1 MMLLLWS
8 CLTIWWRVAL
18 GDHQEGARATSVLH
32 NNPPATFSVTFIW
45 FSPGISDGTAPEK
58 RKNGVFKISPEIL
71 TPLHPQCESSVLHP
85 PATAATS
92 SWRTD
97 SETAVSLRAASR
109 EQLLLLF
116 KKQLFQT
123 ASPSSPSLSPLICKA
138 GPVLRS
144 STHVA
149 NIFDSAEKL
158 ADKIEYSRNCTH

>member
-1 MMLLLWS
+1 MRCCCFEVVWPS
-8 CLTIWWRVAL
+8 
-18 GDHQEGARATSVLH
+18 GEGLH
-32 NNPPATFSVTFIW
+32 LETTRRELEPPPSSIIILPPPLSVTFIW
-45 FSPGISDGTAPEK
+45 SSLRISDGTTPEK
-58 RKNGVFKISPEIL
+58 GKNGVFKVSPEIL

-123 ASPSSPSLSPLICKA
+123 ASPSSPSLP
-138 GPVLRS
+138 S
-144 STHVA
+144 SYV
-149 NIFDSAEKL
+149 KL
-158 ADKIEYSRNCTH
+158 ALCCAQVHM